1 MVGANDRAVDHLE
14 CVLHCPAFVQGVHDL
29 LPEPRQCPTPKLP
42 VNAGP
47 LPELCR
53 EVPPRGSGARNP
65 ENAIQNK
72 AVVGRFA
79 SVRGADYQDEP
90 LKERPFL
97 VRHQVSCQAGLH
109 RRYQLESRSACSV
122 NPFCQHG
129 LALIKVEQDLIECD
143 FGSLEG
149 KSIKDSMNEYG
160 ITRKEQLAEILPND
174 GEPWSAVLKRCKVL
188 LAKITAVQRFGS
200 TVVLVGHDAVLQGIS
215 ETLTGHWF
223 QSEHG
228 QPHYFEKGPAGW
240 AVVNSMCP
248 GNAR

>member
-1 MVGANDRAVDHLE
+1 MELLPFIFIRHGETDWNRAGLFQGRSDVPLNETGREQAREAARRLANLSVSNVLVSPLKRAVETATL
-14 CVLHCPAFVQGVHDL
+14 AFPNSL
-29 LPEPRQCPTPKLP
+29 
-42 VNAGP
+42 
-47 LPELCR
+47 
-53 EVPPRGSGARNP
+53 S
-65 ENAIQNK
+65 
-72 AVVGRFA
+72 F
-79 SVRGADYQDEP
+79 
-90 LKERPFL
+90 
-97 VRHQVSCQAGLH
+97 
-109 RRYQLESRSACSV
+109 
-122 NPFCQHG
+122 
-129 LALIKVEQDLIECD
+129 IKIEQDLIECD

-188 LAKITAVQRFGS
+188 LAKITALQRFGS

-240 AVVNSMCP
+240 EVVNSICP

>member
-1 MVGANDRAVDHLE
+1 ME
-14 CVLHCPAFVQGVHDL
+14 L
-29 LPEPRQCPTPKLP
+29 LPFIFIRHGETDWNR
-42 VNAGP
+42 AGLFQGRSDIP
-47 LPELCR
+47 LNETGKEQAR
-53 EVPPRGSGARNP
+53 EAARRLSNL
-65 ENAIQNK
+65 
-72 AVVGRFA
+72 
-79 SVRGADYQDEP
+79 SVSKVMVSP
-90 LKERPFL
+90 LKRAMETATLAFPN
-97 VRHQVSCQAGLH
+97 S
-109 RRYQLESRSACSV
+109 
-122 NPFCQHG
+122 

>member
-1 MVGANDRAVDHLE
+1 ME
-14 CVLHCPAFVQGVHDL
+14 L
-29 LPEPRQCPTPKLP
+29 LPFIFIRHGETDWNR
-42 VNAGP
+42 AGLFQGRSDVP
-47 LPELCR
+47 LNETGR
-53 EVPPRGSGARNP
+53 EQAREAARRLANL
-65 ENAIQNK
+65 
-72 AVVGRFA
+72 
-79 SVRGADYQDEP
+79 SVSKVMVSP
-90 LKERPFL
+90 LKRAMETATLAFPN
-97 VRHQVSCQAGLH
+97 S
-109 RRYQLESRSACSV
+109 
-122 NPFCQHG
+122 

-188 LAKITAVQRFGS
+188 LAKITALQRFGS

-215 ETLTGHWF
+215 ETLTGRWF

-228 QPHYFEKGPAGW
+228 QPHYFEKGPTGW
-240 AVVNSMCP
+240 EVVNSISP

>member
-1 MVGANDRAVDHLE
+1 ME
-14 CVLHCPAFVQGVHDL
+14 L
-29 LPEPRQCPTPKLP
+29 LPFIFIRHGETNWNR
-42 VNAGP
+42 AGLFQGRSDVP
-47 LPELCR
+47 LNETGR
-53 EVPPRGSGARNP
+53 EQAREAARRLANL
-65 ENAIQNK
+65 
-72 AVVGRFA
+72 
-79 SVRGADYQDEP
+79 SVSNVMVSP
-90 LKERPFL
+90 LKRAMET
-97 VRHQVSCQAGLH
+97 AT
-109 RRYQLESRSACSV
+109 
-122 NPFCQHG
+122 
-129 LALIKVEQDLIECD
+129 LAFPNSLSLIKVEQDLIECD

-174 GEPWSAVLKRCKVL
+174 GEPWSAVIKRCKVL
-188 LAKITAVQRFGS
+188 LAKITALQRFGS

-240 AVVNSMCP
+240 KVVNSICP